1 MESWKS
7 QPYALGTGSIDVQR
21 IAFFGRYPCLSGLFA
36 KWSLSSS
43 HGLSTGRGISR
54 IAYILVNLTVTGLSA
69 LAWERPIASVLFCWA
84 IFAFPKF

>member
-1 MESWKS
+1 MESWLS

-21 IAFFGRYPCLSGLFA
+21 IAFFGRYPSIARLFA

-54 IAYILVNLTVTGLSA
+54 IAYILVNHTVTGLSA
-69 LAWERPIASVLFCWA
+69 LAWERPIASVLTCWA